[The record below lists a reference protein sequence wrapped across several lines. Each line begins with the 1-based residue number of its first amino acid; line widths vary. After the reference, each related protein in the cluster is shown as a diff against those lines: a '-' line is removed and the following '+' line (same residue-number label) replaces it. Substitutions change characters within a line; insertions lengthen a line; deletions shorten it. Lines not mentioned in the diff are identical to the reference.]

1 MNRNW
6 SRIFLIALAAGAM
19 LLAGGCQKKATG
31 PSNTRDVLGTKV
43 TITIYD
49 PGHKAEELK
58 TLFDDQFAFMAD
70 WEKRT
75 LSPGADNQVRHISTG
90 AGEQSVTTDQD
101 VFQMLMKAIRLY
113 DNSGQVFD
121 IRYGPMLDAWGFG
134 GRPHV
139 PSPQQLDTLKSYV
152 AEGGMFVAGNGILL
166 AKPGMRFDVREL
178 VEGYVFDQVAA
189 RLAEK
194 GIRTATIHSQYVWR
208 LMGDPPERRGFPV
221 TLGNPVTGDSAWA
234 TVWAPVGGVAY
245 AAVSKDRFEAN
256 GKSYHSLLDPRTGMP
271 ANKLLGA
278 VAQAADAATAQAMA
292 YAVFVHGT
300 VDSLDKDG
308 KNAVG
313 GSILIGGTKD
323 SPQISASG
331 SLADRIHVGK

>member
-6 SRIFLIALAAGAM
+6 SRIFLMALAAGAI
-19 LLAGGCQKKATG
+19 LLAGGCQKRVSG
-31 PSNTRDVLGTKV
+31 LSDTRNVLGTKV
-43 TITIYD
+43 TVTIYD
-49 PGHKAEELK
+49 PGLK
-58 TLFDDQFAFMAD
+58 PDVLKSLFDDQFAFMAD

-90 AGEQSVTTDQD
+90 AGVQSVTTDQD

-134 GRPHV
+134 SGPHV
-139 PSPQQLDTLKSYV
+139 PSPQQLDTLRAYV

-194 GIRTATIHSQYVWR
+194 GIRTATVHSPYVWR
-208 LMGDPPERRGFPV
+208 MMGDPPERRGFSV

-234 TVWAPVGGVAY
+234 TLYAPVGGVAY
-245 AAVSKDRFEAN
+245 AAVSKDHFEAN
-256 GKSYHSLLDPRTGMP
+256 GKTYHSLLDPRTGMP
-271 ANKLLGA
+271 ANKVLGA
-278 VAQAADAATAQAMA
+278 VVQAADAATAQAMA
-292 YAVFVHGT
+292 YGVFVHGT
-300 VDSLDKDG
+300 VDSLDQNG
-308 KNAVG
+308 KSAVG
-313 GSILIGGTKD
+313 GSILFGGTKD
-323 SPQISASG
+323 RPQITASG
-331 SLADRIHVGK
+331 SLAERIHVGK

>member
-1 MNRNW
+1 MNGNL
-6 SRIFLIALAAGAM
+6 SRIFWIALAAGAM
-19 LLAGGCQKKATG
+19 LVAVGCRKQASG
-31 PSNTRDVLGTKV
+31 PSDTRNVLGTKV

-49 PGHKAEELK
+49 QGRTAEELK
-58 TLFDDQFAFMAD
+58 TLFDEQFALMAD

-75 LSPGADNQVRHISTG
+75 LSTGADNQVRHISTG
-90 AGEQSVTTDQD
+90 AGEQSVTADQD

-134 GRPHV
+134 GRPNV

-152 AEGGMFVAGNGILL
+152 AGGGMFVAGNGVLL

-178 VEGYVFDQVAA
+178 VEGYVFDLVAA

-194 GIRTATIHSQYVWR
+194 GIRTATIHSPYVWR
-208 LMGDPPERRGFPV
+208 MMGEPPERRGFPV
-221 TLGNPVTGDSAWA
+221 TFGNPVTGDSAWA
-234 TVWAPVGGVAY
+234 TIWAPVGGVAY
-245 AAVSKDRFEAN
+245 AAVSKDRFETG
-256 GKSYHSLLDPRTGMP
+256 GKAYHSLLDPRTGMP
-271 ANKLLGA
+271 ATKLLGA
-278 VAQAADAATAQAMA
+278 VVQAADAATAQAMA
-292 YAVFVHGT
+292 YAVLVHGT
-300 VDSLDKDG
+300 VDSLDQNG

-313 GSILIGGTKD
+313 GSVLIGGTTD

-331 SLADRIHVGK
+331 SFADRVHVGK